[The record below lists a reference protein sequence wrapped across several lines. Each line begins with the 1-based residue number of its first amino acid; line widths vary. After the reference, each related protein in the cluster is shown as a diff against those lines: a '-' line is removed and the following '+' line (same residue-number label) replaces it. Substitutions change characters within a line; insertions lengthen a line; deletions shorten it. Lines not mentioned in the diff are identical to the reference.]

1 MQSERSK
8 RAVKCILKGALVLGI
23 VCLLSLITEILV
35 FNRTALSGSYD
46 ALEYGPE
53 DMVAETTD
61 TLAQLSAEE
70 QRAIEVEQENKRLL
84 AEYYGEEYVE
94 ELDES
99 LVEQDGIYYQK
110 VKETRIQL
118 ELGDTYYIK
127 KLKVSLPLEENAG
140 YTVRVY
146 EDGTPGEGIYC
157 SRYDKLKR
165 TS

>member
-99 LVEQDGIYYQK
+99 LVEQDGI
-110 VKETRIQL
+110 
-118 ELGDTYYIK
+118 
-127 KLKVSLPLEENAG
+127 
-140 YTVRVY
+140 
-146 EDGTPGEGIYC
+146 
-157 SRYDKLKR
+157 
-165 TS
+165 